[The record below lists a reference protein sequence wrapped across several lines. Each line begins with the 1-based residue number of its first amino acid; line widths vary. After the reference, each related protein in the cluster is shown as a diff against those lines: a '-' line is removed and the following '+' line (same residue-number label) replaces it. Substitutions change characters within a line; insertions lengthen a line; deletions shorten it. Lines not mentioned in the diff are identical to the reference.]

1 MTMLRSGERG
11 DRYMARRRSQK
22 ELKIDRATAKDRL
35 SDADVQT
42 AVAIFPEK
50 ARKVPLDV
58 RIEPKAIE

>member
-1 MTMLRSGERG
+1 
-11 DRYMARRRSQK
+11 MARRRSQK